1 MRAIRF
7 HRHGGPDVLQ
17 LDELPDP
24 TAAAG
29 EVVVRLTGRGIN
41 RAEILTIEG
50 RYPRLPALP
59 AIIGREGAGVVHGL
73 GAGVDNFAV
82 GQRVVLRLG
91 TSIGSGTWCELV
103 RVAAGDLL
111 PTPARLDD
119 AQAAAALVAYL
130 TSWCSLC
137 EVLRLESGDS
147 VVITAASS
155 PTGLAALDICR
166 HLGITAIA
174 TTRRPDRADALR
186 AAGARAVAVI
196 GSDDVVALVRAVTDG
211 GASAAFDAVSGAV
224 GSACYKALAEGG
236 TLLQYGAL
244 SGEALD
250 VNPGTLIFKQKRVVG
265 FWITRVL
272 EQWPRTRIDAIYR
285 ALWTRFESG
294 ALSPRVHSCFP
305 LEQVAAALQA
315 MNRMEHLGKVVLTS

>member
-7 HRHGGPDVLQ
+7 HRHGGPEVLQ
-17 LDELPDP
+17 LDQLPDP
-24 TAAAG
+24 TPAPG
-29 EVVVRLTGRGIN
+29 EVVVRLTGRGVN
-41 RAEILTIEG
+41 RAEVLTVEG
-50 RYPRLPALP
+50 RYPRLPVLP
-59 AIIGREGAGVVHGL
+59 AIIGREGAGVVHAL
-73 GAGVDNFAV
+73 GPDVGDFAV

-103 RVAAGDLL
+103 RVAAIDLL

-130 TSWCSLC
+130 TSWCSLR
-137 EVLRLESGDS
+137 EVLRLDPGSS
-147 VVITAASS
+147 VVVTAASS

-174 TTRRPDRADALR
+174 TTRRAERIDVLR
-186 AAGARAVAVI
+186 AAGATAVAVI
-196 GSDDVVALVRAVTDG
+196 GTDDLVELVRATTDG

-224 GSACYKALAEGG
+224 GTACYKALAEGG
-236 TLLQYGAL
+236 TLVQYGAF
-244 SGEALD
+244 SAQPIE

-272 EQWPRTRIDAIYR
+272 EQWPRARIDAIYR
-285 ALWTRFESG
+285 ELWTRFESG
-294 ALSPRVHSCFP
+294 ALTPRVHGCYP
-305 LEQVAAALQA
+305 LAQAADALRA
-315 MNRMEHLGKVVLTS
+315 MNRMEHVGKVVLTS